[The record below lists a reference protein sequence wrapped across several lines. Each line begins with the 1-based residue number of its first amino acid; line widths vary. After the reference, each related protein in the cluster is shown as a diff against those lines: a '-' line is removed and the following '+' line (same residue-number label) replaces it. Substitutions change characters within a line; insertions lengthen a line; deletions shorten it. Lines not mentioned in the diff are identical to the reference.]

1 MREFILILKR
11 SAFQHF
17 CDSSRC
23 YTFCSNFTV
32 QKCENCANCE
42 CICTKPASVI
52 YIYSLRFHISDS
64 VFTHCDDW
72 TDWST
77 REFWK
82 PVNMLPFCNFMQTC
96 LQLKLI
102 EHVGQLMFL
111 HSVLAK
117 IYFSHYLGGFHQP
130 LINQFPNSSQPYIF
144 AAKSPLFHPSAQCP
158 VICRHES
165 RNSSVVSH
173 SWLEWRGCLLL
184 SPPPQNWNTRSWCK
198 TTLPSLAEL
207 AFSQSRLEEEIWHSV
222 FLQGWGGDV

>member
-1 MREFILILKR
+1 MRELILILKR

-144 AAKSPLFHPSAQCP
+144 ASKSPLFPTPVLSAQW
-158 VICRHES
+158 
-165 RNSSVVSH
+165 SVVMSLGTPRLCH
-173 SWLEWRGCLLL
+173 TRDWSGEAVFFFHLLL
-184 SPPPQNWNTRSWCK
+184 RTETQDPDAKQHSPA
-198 TTLPSLAEL
+198 SLN
-207 AFSQSRLEEEIWHSV
+207 
-222 FLQGWGGDV
+222 